1 MKALLAILHSLLES
15 RRMQR
20 DRARFTDGYD
30 YAMRRI
36 FSEHWGER
44 ELMMQVNYDFSA
56 RTAFDD
62 GIEAACR
69 DVFHPM
75 APDAFGGA
83 LARSERKN
91 RHATH

>member
-1 MKALLAILHSLLES
+1 MNALLAILHSLLES

-36 FSEHWGER
+36 FSDRWGER
-44 ELMMQVNYDFSA
+44 ELMMQVEHDPRL

-69 DVFHPM
+69 DAFHPM

-91 RHATH
+91 THAAL